1 MRAIKMTR
9 SVHERCEQADKQA
22 RTLGARG
29 ATRVSIRWSVRI
41 GPLRLTG
48 RHVVKRVGNA

>member
-9 SVHERCEQADKQA
+9 NVHDRREQADKQA

-29 ATRVSIRWSVRI
+29 ATSMSIWWSVRI

-48 RHVVKRVGNA
+48 RRVVKRVGNA